1 MDPILERKDIIC
13 SFENS
18 NGERVSITDSLVIH
32 SLKNDEEESSLI
44 FPIKR
49 LDSYSIQR
57 RQLSE
62 FFPNSWKCKKCVF
75 SGCARAN
82 WLTGKAD

>member
-32 SLKNDEEESSLI
+32 SLKNDEEESSLCLLYTS
-44 FPIKR
+44 PSPR
-49 LDSYSIQR
+49 DS
-57 RQLSE
+57 
-62 FFPNSWKCKKCVF
+62 
-75 SGCARAN
+75 
-82 WLTGKAD
+82 